1 MHRISASLLQVRFAL
16 SSSPVFCRS
25 DTVSDSERFYLSIL
39 ELFNDVEELKEVNDL
54 LAWWNRYDELNY
66 SLSLYS

>member
-1 MHRISASLLQVRFAL
+1 MGVIRFAIRRLSTFLPQVRFAL

-39 ELFNDVEELKEVNDL
+39 ELFNDVEELREVNDL
-54 LAWWNRYDELNY
+54 LVWWNR
-66 SLSLYS
+66 